1 MVTSAAC
8 SIVARSVCLAA
19 CLPTGV
25 TSPLVLV
32 LRPAPHADP
41 LVTSSLQATGAY
53 TASGTWAASE
63 AEAKY
68 IEQMV
73 DGDERW
79 EALLAERQEW
89 TNKPL
94 QPPGLARSGGCL
106 LRRAS

>member
-1 MVTSAAC
+1 MCAC
-8 SIVARSVCLAA
+8 LCAHLSARSPELLLLLSVELHAH
-19 CLPTGV
+19 
-25 TSPLVLV
+25 PLCT
-32 LRPAPHADP
+32 AP
-41 LVTSSLQATGAY
+41 LQATGAY

-94 QPPGLARSGGCL
+94 QPPGLARSGGYL
-106 LRRAS
+106 LRRAP